1 MIGSDKDNKKRLIEV
16 EAKKILQVVMANKPR
31 MLREM
36 LGKVIGRSSG
46 VNVIGEVINAE
57 RLPLIVEL
65 LRPDWVVLSLSPG
78 GSLPDIAKVLRDIRP
93 DLGILAIT
101 ENADRV
107 CALHGDVAR
116 EGIGLKDLVSLK
128 VLQKALFK
136 KKTMNNQ
143 PMLAGSLNNKWQSH
157 AV

>member
-1 MIGSDKDNKKRLIEV
+1 M

-46 VNVIGEVINAE
+46 VNVIGEVINSE

-78 GSLPDIAKVLRDIRP
+78 GSLPAIAKVLRDIRP

-101 ENADRV
+101 ENADKV
-107 CALHGDVAR
+107 WALQGNVTR
-116 EGIGLKDLVSLK
+116 KGIGLKELVSLT
-128 VLQKALFK
+128 VLQSALFK
-136 KKTMNNQ
+136 KKTMDSQ
-143 PMLAGSLNNKWQSH
+143 PMLTGRVNDKWRPH